1 MAYRETDTKII
12 FNLIDE
18 TAKSDCTYDVTN
30 SPIKSGCDITKLSD
44 SEASSENY
52 MTNELNYS
60 ILDSSL
66 PDFTSYSDYAFISD
80 FISNSSCA
88 FDNEYYLKITFTKP
102 HTINGITVTFD
113 GDYIPDS
120 VRINYYDSTGIDH
133 ILLSSKEFT
142 VDSNIFFFDMEEA
155 IENFKEI
162 RMYFLSTKYPNS
174 FIKMSRIEYGSKL
187 VLGSSD
193 LLNAEIYEETDIIS
207 NNLSM
212 DTCRFTVYK
221 DSDDFN
227 IDNPKSI
234 YSALKKNQKIEVYE
248 YISLYDDDN
257 SLIETKE
264 IFMGVYYLKEWKSNT
279 KHTISF
285 ECVDLIGLLDDIKMV
300 FGKNITDIFSILVEI
315 SASVDYYLETSD
327 DEQYF
332 DIDDEISF
340 DSNTLKVA
348 MPFCTCREALQMAC
362 FAISATASCSRR
374 RYIYISIKDNLISH
388 NIEDERNFGC
398 LTSTLNPEVTGIQY
412 NEDIRLEPKTKD
424 GAYVVETLIEI
435 QNIGIGNHQKVLI
448 PDKYIFW
455 FYDDNEHRYTMPY
468 IDTNESTAI
477 ATIDYSYISMYL
489 HLIYINVT
497 SPGKLVIK
505 GYTYDVIKNTNIKKF
520 DSNTNNFVNII
531 DISETNIIK
540 TSLFNDDRG
549 DITDILLDYYSKRN
563 TCEYEFLVTDEI
575 TGNWCLFKNMY
586 GNTVKGNLYSMD
598 INLTGGFTAKAKF
611 VCCETLSEERYLY
624 ICGNDL
630 ISGDDIGII

>member
-30 SPIKSGCDITKLSD
+30 SPIKSGCDITKLSGA
-44 SEASSENY
+44 SASSENY
-52 MTNELNYS
+52 ITNELNYS

-66 PDFTSYSDYAFISD
+66 PDFTSYSNYAFISD
-80 FISNSSCA
+80 FISNSNCT

-102 HTINGITVTFD
+102 HTTIGITATFD

-133 ILLSSKEFT
+133 TLLSSKEFT
-142 VDSNIFFFDMEEA
+142 VDSNTFFFDNNGV

-174 FIKMSRIEYGSKL
+174 LIKMSRIEYGANL

-193 LLNAEIYEETDIIS
+193 LLNAEIHEETDIIS

-234 YSALKKNQKIEVYE
+234 YLALKKNQKIEVYE
-248 YISLYDDDN
+248 YIYLYDDLGR
-257 SLIETKE
+257 LIETKE

-285 ECVDLIGLLDDIKMV
+285 ECVDLIGLLDDIKIE
-300 FGKNITDIFSILVEI
+300 FARNITDILSVLVDI
-315 SASVDYYLETSD
+315 SASVDNYLGTE
-327 DEQYF
+327 ERYF
-332 DIDDEISF
+332 YIDDDISL

-412 NEDIRLEPKTKD
+412 NEDIRLAPKTKD

-435 QNIGIGNHQKVLI
+435 QNIGIGNNQKILI

-455 FYDDNEHRYTMPY
+455 VYDSSEHRYIAPY
-468 IDTNESTAI
+468 IDTDESTAI
-477 ATIDYSYISMYL
+477 ATIDYTSIYL
-489 HLIYINVT
+489 HLIYVNVT

-505 GYTYDVIKNTNIKKF
+505 GCTYDVIKNTNIKKF
-520 DSNTNNFVNII
+520 DDNTNNFVNII
-531 DISETNIIK
+531 DISGTNIIK

-563 TCEYEFLVTDEI
+563 TCEYEFLVTDER

-611 VCCETLSEERYLY
+611 VCCEILSEERYFY
-624 ICGNDL
+624 MCGNDL
-630 ISGDDIGII
+630 ISGDDIGID